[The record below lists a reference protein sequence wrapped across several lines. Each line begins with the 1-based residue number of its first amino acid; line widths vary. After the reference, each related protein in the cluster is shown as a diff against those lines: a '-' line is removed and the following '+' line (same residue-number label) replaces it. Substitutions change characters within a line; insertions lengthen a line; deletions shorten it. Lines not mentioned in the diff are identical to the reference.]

1 MNQFIAIEYRIEMTQ
16 ANNLNNQV
24 FMMNVPVPLLP
35 RMNAAET
42 LGVESVFQEV
52 NRAFEPFYGPIPYPL
67 NGPAYLRCAIFWAL
81 REIDM
86 LQQQGHNLHNI
97 LSAENLLR
105 QIARTS
111 AAGSQNPNE
120 APIPYENR
128 PFANQILYMNLI
140 MFILRY
146 LIRVQPNLPGILNGN
161 GNQNMG

>member
-1 MNQFIAIEYRIEMTQ
+1 MIQP
-16 ANNLNNQV
+16 NNLNNQV
-24 FMMNVPVPLLP
+24 FMMNVPVPVLP

-52 NRAFEPFYGPIPYPL
+52 QRAFEPFYGPIPHPL
-67 NGPAYLRCAIFWAL
+67 NGPPYLRSAIFWAL

-86 LQQQGHNLHNI
+86 LQQQGHNLQNV
-97 LSAENLLR
+97 LSTENLLR

-111 AAGSQNPNE
+111 YAGSQNPNE
-120 APIPYENR
+120 APVPYENR

-146 LIRVQPNLPGILNGN
+146 LIRVQPNLPVIVNGN
-161 GNQNMG
+161 GNANGNQP